1 MEPAFSQIEAQEHP
15 GSLFAVDG
23 ATLFFDAGSVV
34 RSFAEEPQ
42 RILRDYMHMVLHC
55 LFRHP
60 FSSPSFSAVHWDLAC
75 DMAVEGCLSN
85 LGLSSLSCRRESL
98 QRASYAR
105 LSEGLPYVTAE
116 MLYYR
121 FLDAGMTE
129 QEAIDARRVFFV
141 DETMPSGFVVADSK
155 GRSAV
160 RGIRAM
166 PPNERANRR
175 PRCARG

>member
-1 MEPAFSQIEAQEHP
+1 MGMQIGYGGDARNRAAGGNEDGVSALAYGILEHARESMLVDLRFLEPAFSQIEAQEHP

-75 DMAVEGCLSN
+75 DMAVEGCLSD

-116 MLYYR
+116 TLYYL
-121 FLDAGMTE
+121 FWTQA
-129 QEAIDARRVFFV
+129 
-141 DETMPSGFVVADSK
+141 
-155 GRSAV
+155 
-160 RGIRAM
+160 
-166 PPNERANRR
+166 
-175 PRCARG
+175 

>member
-1 MEPAFSQIEAQEHP
+1 MGLRRFSTQA
-15 GSLFAVDG
+15 
-23 ATLFFDAGSVV
+23 VV

-60 FSSPSFSAVHWDLAC
+60 FRVRRFHVHWDLAC
-75 DMAVEGCLSN
+75 DMAVEGCLSD

-116 MLYYR
+116 TLYYR

-141 DETMPSGFVVADSK
+141 DDHAFW
-155 GRSAV
+155 
-160 RGIRAM
+160 
-166 PPNERANRR
+166 
-175 PRCARG
+175 ARGRGPEGSLGGSGDAG